1 MHMQS
6 YFLWNILIYSNRYGF
21 LSRYVCGSN
30 HHPGYVTENNGIPLW
45 NRTDMLVLSV
55 SILLKDIFIN
65 RPSTHPYHHPAPQ
78 RWAKCMVVLFLYQS
92 GQSRWRS
99 FVHPSSMP
107 GLVGKAV
114 LYLGLIKIK
123 PNQIKSR
130 QHRQR
135 PTDYHDTHRPALQHM
150 ATDTSSFP
158 HHTAWMKDV
167 TQGPASLVGILQWEP
182 T

>member
-1 MHMQS
+1 ME
-6 YFLWNILIYSNRYGF
+6 SNRYASTISINTF
-21 LSRYVCGSN
+21 KRYIYQSSI
-30 HHPGYVTENNGIPLW
+30 HPSIP
-45 NRTDMLVLSV
+45 S
-55 SILLKDIFIN
+55 SC
-65 RPSTHPYHHPAPQ
+65 PPAM
-78 RWAKCMVVLFLYQS
+78 AKCMVVLFLYQS

-158 HHTAWMKDV
+158 HHTEWMKDV